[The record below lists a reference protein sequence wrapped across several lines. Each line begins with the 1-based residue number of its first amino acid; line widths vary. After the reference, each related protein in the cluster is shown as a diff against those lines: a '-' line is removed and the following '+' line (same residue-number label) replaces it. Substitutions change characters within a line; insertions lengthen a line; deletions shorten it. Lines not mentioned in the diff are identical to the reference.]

1 MKQFTIIA
9 LIAVLCAPL
18 FAEVGWCGEIWPN
31 SGSERP
37 TGDPITVYFQIW
49 KGGTT
54 DSPGRGE
61 GIAATLY
68 WRESG
73 AAVWETV
80 ELDYNTDVGNNDEYF
95 GDIPAPVAEGVI
107 EYYCEALDSTD
118 MVASTGTDQ
127 NGVALNLLDPGI
139 LNIVDAIEIDVT
151 VTFQVDMSLEIVSD
165 VVTLSGSFNG
175 WNTYA
180 DTMTDLDSDGIFTID
195 IVFPAGSSPSHEY
208 KYVKDG
214 VYEYTSNRILTVDD
228 SSPTQILPVVFFEDR
243 DPADYTDIDIDVH
256 FRVNMSA
263 EIVTTPYVAG
273 NVFPLVWGWDAGWN
287 DALILYDDGAHDD
300 VAAGDGIYGAIL
312 TFPAGS
318 WRYIEYKF
326 TTDGT
331 DNEPLPPFENHTFE
345 LGDVSPQVLPID
357 VFGSL
362 ENVSEVVLPK
372 GFSVKVSPNPFNSA
386 VEIAVQALRTGNL
399 ELSVFGIDG
408 RLVKII
414 YSGNITEGNNIFRWD
429 AVNEN
434 SGLYF
439 IKIENNGISHT
450 EKILL
455 VK

>member
-1 MKQFTIIA
+1 
-9 LIAVLCAPL
+9 
-18 FAEVGWCGEIWPN
+18 
-31 SGSERP
+31 
-37 TGDPITVYFQIW
+37 
-49 KGGTT
+49 
-54 DSPGRGE
+54 
-61 GIAATLY
+61 
-68 WRESG
+68 
-73 AAVWETV
+73 
-80 ELDYNTDVGNNDEYF
+80 
-95 GDIPAPVAEGVI
+95 
-107 EYYCEALDSTD
+107 
-118 MVASTGTDQ
+118 
-127 NGVALNLLDPGI
+127 
-139 LNIVDAIEIDVT
+139 
-151 VTFQVDMSLEIVSD
+151 MSLEIVSD